1 MDGSGLPLVGHF
13 AQVHPKIEN
22 IFSCKNEWQTVG
34 VPTTTFDAERKTDRD
49 PRSTRAAVFCFV
61 SCSPFLSLLPAAEK
75 QSGNAVAVS
84 RSLAKSQ
91 FIPGRSARLY
101 RGQFPRTG
109 LCRALPRR
117 IHSGTCSAP
126 RMVVDPWSVSPAVLD
141 VAAGQLF
148 ATSLLPYLAFLFY
161 ISKEETNIPS
171 QALFG
176 FRFLLVFVFVT
187 IPAGIFAKV
196 HYHDILANIDWLHGS
211 AESFLTITNL
221 FIALG
226 FRNALTS
233 SPDRAKESQAD
244 SVKSSSTTMNT
255 PLIATASAVGLFAS
269 ATIIGAIHVEPS
281 NALSFPT
288 WVIHVSS
295 LIEWLVAMG
304 LVWQYAETTGNEKW
318 KGLTWGMLPLHSSG
332 ICACTYHLFYN
343 APSLNLLVT
352 LQAALTCLGNTTM
365 AFAAYRIFKQV
376 ESSAGAMVATGDAEF
391 ESQEDLFPGKQS
403 RWYTEFVGFEDLGA
417 ALRNDSNTG
426 FIIKLLVMSAVGSA
440 AVKWGSLVVDGI
452 FYPDP
457 RTALAVI
464 CIPSLLNIF
473 KWTRRSRGPESNF
486 GDRF

>member
-1 MDGSGLPLVGHF
+1 
-13 AQVHPKIEN
+13 VHPVKEMC
-22 IFSCKNEWQTVG
+22 FAPQSKMQAVRSRTR
-34 VPTTTFDAERKTDRD
+34 TADADAARKTYGYPTSRI
-49 PRSTRAAVFCFV
+49 SAKYCFV
-61 SCSPFLSLLPAAEK
+61 PCSPFLRHLTPAGK
-75 QSGNAVAVS
+75 QSGSAMAVPRGLAES
-84 RSLAKSQ
+84 R
-91 FIPGRSARLY
+91 FTPGRRARRY
-101 RGQFPRTG
+101 PGQFPLTGKGIALSRRTDYSTFNT
-109 LCRALPRR
+109 P
-117 IHSGTCSAP
+117 T
-126 RMVVDPWSVSPAVLD
+126 MVVDPWSVSPAVLD

-148 ATSLLPYLAFLFY
+148 AASLLPYLAFLFY

-187 IPAGIFAKV
+187 IPAGVYAKV

-226 FRNALTS
+226 FRNALTRF
-233 SPDRAKESQAD
+233 PGRAREIRAD
-244 SVKSSSTTMNT
+244 PVRPSTGTLKT
-255 PLIATASAVGLFAS
+255 PLIATASAVGLYAS
-269 ATIIGAIHVEPS
+269 ATIIGAIHAEPS

-288 WVIHVSS
+288 WIIHVSS

-343 APSLNLLVT
+343 APSLNFLVT

-376 ESSAGAMVATGDAEF
+376 QASAGAVETTGDAEF
-391 ESQEDLFPGKQS
+391 GTQDNDLSGTQS
-403 RWYTEFVGFEDLGA
+403 RWNADLVGFEDLGA
-417 ALRNDSNTG
+417 VLRKDSNTG
-426 FIIKLLVMSAVGSA
+426 FIVKLLLLSAVGSA

-457 RTALAVI
+457 RAALAVI
-464 CIPSLLNIF
+464 CIPSVLNIF
-473 KWTRRSRGPESNF
+473 KWTARSRDLGSNS
-486 GDRF
+486 GDLL